1 MRTDAAASKQQIAEV
16 RTELTEMNQRLAAFE
31 TNLRLAAFETNRK
44 QAKRDAGLQTL
55 PPEQIK
61 ELRTAISQCVQAARD
76 EAPKDA
82 LLAKFYLDFDAFYN
96 PASGRVQNNNV
107 YHGGLPAV
115 YAFNKCM
122 ALQGFPLT

>member
-31 TNLRLAAFETNRK
+31 TNRK
-44 QAKRDAGLQTL
+44 KAKRDAGLQTL
-55 PPEQIK
+55 PPEQVK

-82 LLAKFYLDFDAFYN
+82 LSAKFYLDFDAFYN
-96 PASGRVQNNNV
+96 PASG
-107 YHGGLPAV
+107 
-115 YAFNKCM
+115 
-122 ALQGFPLT
+122 